1 MSRRYAA
8 TVLAFGLAMVG
19 SGAQASLSPRVAAC
33 SWDRPGHNPFMGDVV
48 AAVDRYADIP
58 ADVRQKLRQ
67 RMAERRYDDL
77 VTIRRDSIDGGH
89 EYSPAIREM
98 HFGEGSV
105 CGQISRS
112 GWSAEMRERGLVYC
126 ESGHCILVPTV
137 CRNVSRIERLPP
149 RRVAE
154 DKPPAGGGRGGG
166 HGSGELLFEPPAA
179 GGSNPPSF
187 ADGVAPPQTGLGEGG
202 TPMAGSAAAWPG
214 WSDPPLWAG
223 PVGPG
228 PGFNDVFGGHGP
240 VGGLPP
246 VIVPPPLPQLPPGGD
261 GGGSVPP
268 PLPLT
273 PVPEPQTWA
282 LMAAGLA
289 LVGAAV
295 RRRRRA

>member
-8 TVLAFGLAMVG
+8 TALVAGLAMVG
-19 SGAQASLSPRVAAC
+19 SCAEAAVAERVAAC

-58 ADVRQKLRQ
+58 ADVRQTLRR
-67 RMAERRYDDL
+67 RMVERRYDDL
-77 VTIRRDSIDGGH
+77 VTIRRDSIEGGH
-89 EYSPAIREM
+89 EYSPTIRDM

-105 CGQISRS
+105 CGQTSRS

-154 DKPPAGGGRGGG
+154 DKPPAGGGG
-166 HGSGELLFEPPAA
+166 HGGGELLFEPPAA
-179 GGSNPPSF
+179 GGNIPPSF
-187 ADGVAPPQTGLGEGG
+187 AEGVAPPQTGLGAGG
-202 TPMAGSAAAWPG
+202 TPMAGPAARWPG

-223 PVGPG
+223 PVAPG
-228 PGFNDVFGGHGP
+228 PGFDDVLGGRGP
-240 VGGLPP
+240 MAVLPP
-246 VIVPPPLPQLPPGGD
+246 VIVPRPGPQLPPGTGD
-261 GGGSVPP
+261 HGGSVPP

-295 RRRRRA
+295 RRRRRG